1 MYILKFFKLLDKH
14 HYLYLECFENNKTG
28 GESDVVIGNE
38 ALIGNGTA
46 FDRLLVGT
54 AFKKTRCR
62 EKCQEEDFCDAFII
76 TENDFGPYEC
86 SLNTFDIGDEITNSN
101 GKIFGLK
108 HCAGKIQYGHK
119 VRFSLLKKPYL
130 VR

>member
-1 MYILKFFKLLDKH
+1 MKRFKSFVKH
-14 HYLYLECFENNKTG
+14 QHLHLECFENNKTG

-38 ALIGNGTA
+38 ALIGNGTE
-46 FDRLLVGT
+46 RISLIGT

-76 TENDFGPYEC
+76 TENDSGPYEC

-108 HCAGKIQYGHK
+108 HCAGKI
-119 VRFSLLKKPYL
+119 
-130 VR
+130 